1 MEEKKGSLNLNE
13 GKLEEK
19 EMSFRDIFDAI
30 WINRFL
36 VLSLPILV
44 GFVTIIYTLMQPNVY
59 RAEILLASSE
69 SSSQSRSVGQ
79 SSLAALAGIS
89 IPTMT
94 DDKTLIAIETLKS
107 RKFVSD
113 FLIKHEALSALMEPK
128 SWDQEKDILEVG
140 EFKGSIQMATN
151 KFMKIFTVE
160 KLSSRTPF
168 VLMTIEHIS
177 PTQARD
183 WLELMVVDL
192 NQNLSQRDV
201 KEARE
206 SIRYLREQIKNTK
219 VEDIKQ
225 LFYRMIESQT
235 SKAMLAEVR
244 PEYAFRV
251 IDPPVAPELKHYPK
265 RAIITLLSIL
275 YSLIGIIILSVLLYL
290 NNIRLSFKGSFPG
303 ISLSKINEIS

>member
-1 MEEKKGSLNLNE
+1 MEEKNSSLDRTE
-13 GKLEEK
+13 GMSEEK
-19 EMSFRDIFDAI
+19 EMSFKDIFDAI

-36 VLSLPILV
+36 VLTLPIVIGLV
-44 GFVTIIYTLMQPNVY
+44 TAIYTYVQPNVY
-59 RAEILLASSE
+59 KAEILLASSE
-69 SSSQSRSVGQ
+69 SSSQGRSVGQ

-89 IPTMT
+89 LPTMT

-128 SWDQEKDILEVG
+128 SWDQANDVLEVG
-140 EFKGSIQMATN
+140 EYQGSIQMATN
-151 KFMKIFTVE
+151 RFMKIFSVE
-160 KLSSRTPF
+160 KLSTRTPF

-206 SIRYLREQIKNTK
+206 SIKYLREQIKNTK

-265 RAIITLLSIL
+265 RAFITLLSIV
-275 YSLIGIIILSVLLYL
+275 YSLVGIIILCVLLYL
-290 NNIRLSFKGSFPG
+290 NNTRLSFTRSFPG
-303 ISLSKINEIS
+303 VSLSKINGIS

>member
-1 MEEKKGSLNLNE
+1 
-13 GKLEEK
+13 
-19 EMSFRDIFDAI
+19 
-30 WINRFL
+30 
-36 VLSLPILV
+36 
-44 GFVTIIYTLMQPNVY
+44 
-59 RAEILLASSE
+59 
-69 SSSQSRSVGQ
+69 
-79 SSLAALAGIS
+79 
-89 IPTMT
+89 
-94 DDKTLIAIETLKS
+94 
-107 RKFVSD
+107 
-113 FLIKHEALSALMEPK
+113 
-128 SWDQEKDILEVG
+128 
-140 EFKGSIQMATN
+140 MATN

-201 KEARE
+201 REARE
-206 SIRYLREQIKNTK
+206 SISYLREQIKNTK

-265 RAIITLLSIL
+265 RAFITLLSIV
-275 YSLIGIIILSVLLYL
+275 YSLVGIIILCVLLYL

>member
-19 EMSFRDIFDAI
+19 EMSFKDIFDAI

-36 VLSLPILV
+36 VLNLPILV

-140 EFKGSIQMATN
+140 EYKGSIQMATN

-201 KEARE
+201 REARE

-265 RAIITLLSIL
+265 RAIITLLSML

-303 ISLSKINEIS
+303 ISLSIH

>member
-1 MEEKKGSLNLNE
+1 MEEKKGSLNLNQ

-19 EMSFRDIFDAI
+19 EMSFKDIFDAI

-36 VLSLPILV
+36 VLNLPILV

-113 FLIKHEALSALMEPK
+113 FLIKHEALSALMEPR

-140 EFKGSIQMATN
+140 EYKGSIQMATN

-201 KEARE
+201 REARE
-206 SIRYLREQIKNTK
+206 SISYLREQIKNTK

-265 RAIITLLSIL
+265 RAIITLLSML
-275 YSLIGIIILSVLLYL
+275 YSLIGIIILSVLLY
-290 NNIRLSFKGSFPG
+290 FP
-303 ISLSKINEIS
+303 